1 MNIPFRAKITK
12 SAGNNTRCR
21 TYGRFQSLKYSSSV
35 TVLFLG
41 LLTLGGI
48 AGEMTSAYAAEAI
61 AGTASLSGSVT
72 AEKPFIAAQVYARN
86 MDKSMLYMVYT
97 NRGRYS
103 AINLMPGGYEIWV
116 EKGELKSEHRMLRIQ
131 AGEKLT
137 LDLLLQPGP
146 DFALTSKDRAMGG
159 PQFGLGSRDGV
170 VLLPYDELYPSGPG
184 LDIATVTCISCHG
197 RSFLPG
203 QHRSKAEWHAMIAVM
218 LNPAGAFAKGST
230 LSITTEQREILA
242 DYLVSNFGPDS
253 PARGLKID
261 VEFPL
266 DEEALSTAMFIEY
279 LLPLGP
285 DADLYRRSTARP
297 GRHRTLEPKLDNF
310 GNIWATNGIVGITR
324 LDPRTAQF
332 SHFPFGTDTGNPEV
346 DMYGKPKSDP
356 ASIWSNIYAHGMT
369 IDSNNHVFW
378 LEFQGQHVGRLDP
391 ETGKMDRF
399 PIDPKGVVVDE
410 RGVAG
415 NVRGH
420 TPHLDSEEN
429 VWFTVIRGNKIGVWK
444 RSTEKITLWEIPTAN
459 SFPYGIDMDKNDEVW
474 FAELLGCKVGR
485 FNTRTERFTEYPS
498 LASPCALNRLTV
510 DSKGIIWYSV
520 FNKGILGRLDPKT
533 GEQVEYDVLP
543 FTDVNASMPYGII
556 ADQNDQIWFGDG
568 GMGGTLIRFNPE
580 TKEFTY
586 YPEPRQGDNP
596 NIDVTREGAIIY
608 TSRSSEQAG
617 IGVFYP
623 DVSKMTGYGA
633 YR

>member
-1 MNIPFRAKITK
+1 MYR
-12 SAGNNTRCR
+12 
-21 TYGRFQSLKYSSSV
+21 RFQSFKYSSSV

-48 AGEMTSAYAAEAI
+48 AGEMNSAYAAETI

-72 AEKPFIAAQVYARN
+72 AERPFTAAQVYARN

-97 NRGRYS
+97 NRGRYA
-103 AINLMPGGYEIWV
+103 AINLMPGGYEVWV

-131 AGEKLT
+131 AGDKLT

-159 PQFGLGSRDGV
+159 PQFGLGARDGV
-170 VLLPYDELYPSGPG
+170 ELLPYDELYPAGPG
-184 LDIATVTCISCHG
+184 HDIAAVTCISCHG
-197 RSFLPG
+197 KSFLPS
-203 QHRSKAEWHAMIAVM
+203 QHRSKPEWFAMIDVM

-230 LSITTEQREILA
+230 ISITAEQREVLA
-242 DYLVSNFGPDS
+242 DYLVSNFGPES

-285 DADLYRRSTARP
+285 EADLYRRSTARP

-332 SHFPFGTDTGNPEV
+332 SHFPFGTDKGNYEV

-378 LEFQGQHVGRLDP
+378 LEYQGRHVGRLDP

-410 RGVAG
+410 KGTAG

-444 RSTEKITLWEIPTAN
+444 RSTEEITLWEVPTAN

-510 DSKGIIWYSV
+510 DSKGIVWYSV
-520 FNKGILGRLDPKT
+520 FNKGILGRIDPKT

-568 GMGGTLIRFNPE
+568 GMGGTLIRFNPK
-580 TKEFTY
+580 TTEFTY

>member
-1 MNIPFRAKITK
+1 MNIRFSTK
-12 SAGNNTRCR
+12 TIDGMRH
-21 TYGRFQSLKYSSSV
+21 QLLV
-35 TVLFLG
+35 G
-41 LLTLGGI
+41 LLAGLGICGM
-48 AGEMTSAYAAEAI
+48 MTAVHAAQAI
-61 AGTASLSGSVT
+61 PGTASLSGSVT
-72 AEKPFIAAQVYARN
+72 AATPFTAAQVYARN
-86 MDKSMLYMVYT
+86 IDKNMLYMVYT
-97 NRGRYS
+97 HRGRYS
-103 AINLMPGGYEIWV
+103 AINLMPGGYEVWV

-131 AGEKLT
+131 AGDKLT

-159 PQFGLGSRDGV
+159 PQFGLGARDGV
-170 VLLPYDELYPSGPG
+170 ELLAYEELYPPGPG

-197 RSFLPG
+197 RSFLPS
-203 QHRSKAEWHAMIAVM
+203 QHRSKPEWYALIDVM
-218 LNPAGAFAKGST
+218 LNPAGAFAQGST
-230 LSITTEQREILA
+230 IAVTAEQRDILA
-242 DYLVSNFGPDS
+242 DYLASNFGPDS

-266 DEEALSTAMFIEY
+266 DEEALSKAMFIEY
-279 LLPLGP
+279 LLPLRP
-285 DADLYRRSTARP
+285 EADIYRRSTARP

-310 GNIWATNGIVGITR
+310 GNIWATNGIIGITR

-332 SHFPFGTDTGNPEV
+332 SHFPFGTDTNNPEV

-399 PIDPKGVVVDE
+399 PIDPEGVVVDE

-420 TPHLDSEEN
+420 SPHLDSEEN

-444 RSTEKITLWEIPTAN
+444 RSTEKITLWEVPTAN

-485 FNTRTERFTEYPS
+485 FNTRTEQFTEYPS

-510 DSKGIIWYSV
+510 DSKGIVWYSV

-533 GEQVEYDVLP
+533 GDQVEYDVLP
-543 FTDVNASMPYGII
+543 FTEENASMPYGII

-580 TKEFTY
+580 TKKFTY

-608 TSRSSEQAG
+608 TSRSSEQAAIG
-617 IGVFYP
+617 IFYP

>member
-1 MNIPFRAKITK
+1 MNSI
-12 SAGNNTRCR
+12 NNEGTGKNLRNKTCR
-21 TYGRFQSLKYSSSV
+21 HFLSLQFSFSV
-35 TVLFLG
+35 TVFLLG
-41 LLTLGGI
+41 FLTV
-48 AGEMTSAYAAEAI
+48 AGAVGKTTTASAAETL
-61 AGTASLSGSVT
+61 AGTATLSGSVA
-72 AEKPFIAAQVYARN
+72 AEKPFTAAQVYARN
-86 MDKSMLYMVYT
+86 IDKSMLYMVYT
-97 NRGRYS
+97 HRGQYS
-103 AINLMPGGYEIWV
+103 AINLMPGGYEVWV
-116 EKGELKSEHRMLRIQ
+116 EKGELKSEHQMLRIQ
-131 AGEKLT
+131 AGQELT

-159 PQFGLGSRDGV
+159 PQFGQGARDGV
-170 VLLPYDELYPSGPG
+170 ELLTYDKLYPPGPG
-184 LDIATVTCISCHG
+184 HDIAAETCISCHG
-197 RSFLPG
+197 KSFLPS
-203 QHRSKAEWHAMIAVM
+203 HHKSKAEWHVMIDVM

-230 LSITTEQREILA
+230 LSVTAEQREILA

-266 DEEALSTAMFIEY
+266 DEKALSKAMFIEY
-279 LLPLGP
+279 LLPLSP
-285 DADLYRRSTARP
+285 EADLYRRSMARP
-297 GRHRTLEPKLDNF
+297 GKNRTLEPKLDNF
-310 GNIWATNGIVGITR
+310 GNIFATNGLVGIVK

-332 SHFPFGTDTGNPEV
+332 SHFPFGTDTRNPEV

-356 ASIWSNIYAHGMT
+356 DSVWSNIYAHGLT
-369 IDSNNHVFW
+369 IDSNNQVFW
-378 LEFQGQHVGRLDP
+378 LEYQGQHVGRLDP
-391 ETGKMDRF
+391 ETGKMTRF
-399 PIDPKGVVVDE
+399 PLDPKGVVVDE
-410 RGVAG
+410 KGIAG

-420 TPHLDSEEN
+420 TPHLDSQEN

-444 RSTEKITLWEIPTAN
+444 RSTEEITLWEVPTAN
-459 SFPYGIDMDKNDEVW
+459 SFPYGIDMDTNDEVW

-485 FNTRTERFTEYPS
+485 FNTKTEQFTEYPS

-510 DSKGIIWYSV
+510 DSKGIVWYSV

-543 FTDVNASMPYGII
+543 FTEENASMPYGII

-596 NIDVTREGAIIY
+596 NIDITREGAIIY
-608 TSRSSEQAG
+608 TSRSSEQATIG
-617 IGVFYP
+617 IFYP

>member
-1 MNIPFRAKITK
+1 MNSINNEAAGKKLFR
-12 SAGNNTRCR
+12 R
-21 TYGRFQSLKYSSSV
+21 TSERFLSVQPSSLV
-35 TVLFLG
+35 AVFLLG
-41 LLTLGGI
+41 LLTL
-48 AGEMTSAYAAEAI
+48 AGTIGKTTTARAAETL
-61 AGTASLSGSVT
+61 AGTATLSGSVT
-72 AEKPFIAAQVYARN
+72 AETAFTAAQVYARN

-97 NRGRYS
+97 NRGEYS
-103 AINLMPGGYEIWV
+103 AINLMPGGYEVWA

-131 AGEKLT
+131 AGDKLT
-137 LDLLLQPGP
+137 LDLLMQPGP
-146 DFALTSKDRAMGG
+146 DFALTSKDPAMGG
-159 PQFGLGSRDGV
+159 PQFGLGARDGV
-170 VLLPYDELYPSGPG
+170 VLLPYDELYPAGPG
-184 LDIATVTCISCHG
+184 LDIAKATCISCHG
-197 RSFLPG
+197 KSFLPG
-203 QHRSKAEWHAMIAVM
+203 QHKSKPEWYAMIDVM

-230 LSITTEQREILA
+230 LAITTEQRDTLA
-242 DYLVSNFGPDS
+242 DYLTSNFGPDS
-253 PARGLKID
+253 PARGLKLD

-266 DEEALSTAMFIEY
+266 DEKALSKAMYIEY
-279 LLPLGP
+279 LLPLLP
-285 DADLYRRSTARP
+285 EADLYVRSMARP
-297 GRHRTLEPKLDNF
+297 DKHRTLEPKLDNF
-310 GNIWATNGIVGITR
+310 GNIFATNGLVGIAK

-332 SHFPFGTDTGNPEV
+332 SHFPFGTDTQNPEV

-356 ASIWSNIYAHGMT
+356 ASVWSNIYAHGLT

-378 LEFQGQHVGRLDP
+378 LEYQGQHVGRLDP

-399 PIDPKGVVVDE
+399 PIDPEGVVVDE
-410 RGVAG
+410 KGVAG

-420 TPHLDSEEN
+420 TPHLDSQEN
-429 VWFTVIRGNKIGVWK
+429 VWFTVIRGNKIGVWN
-444 RSTEKITLWEIPTAN
+444 RSTEEITLWEVPTAN

-485 FNTRTERFTEYPS
+485 FNTKTEEFTEYPS

-510 DSKGIIWYSV
+510 DSKGIVWYSV

-543 FTDVNASMPYGII
+543 FTEENASMPYGII

-596 NIDVTREGAIIY
+596 NIDITREGAIIY
-608 TSRSSEQAG
+608 TSRSSEQAAIG
-617 IGVFYP
+617 IFYP